1 MTGQPEVSADK
12 LADRGQLDFDDLAML
27 VMTGGRER
35 TEAEYGRTAP

>member
-1 MTGQPEVSADK
+1 MTGQPEVSAGK
-12 LADRGQLDFDDLAML
+12 LADRGQLDFDGLAML